1 MYAGSPT
8 PLVFTSAFTLQ
19 IILIPGLAGQTCLI
33 LNDTLTTT
41 QLSNCARMTGRSYG
55 TFDHYINGVGYL
67 TGANT
72 LDVAKIGIDNSL
84 LNLNVSMLTDA
95 YGRVHSELSI
105 KTQVKADGIRPDGSF
120 GNYVIHIHF
129 LCDIDRA

>member
-1 MYAGSPT
+1 MYAGSPA
-8 PLVFTSAFTLQ
+8 PLVFTSPSTLQ

-41 QLSNCARMTGRSYG
+41 QLSHCTQMTGRSYG
-55 TFDHYINGVGYL
+55 TFDHHINGVGYL

-72 LDVAKIGIDNSL
+72 LDVAKIGIDDSL

-120 GNYVIHIHF
+120 GNYIIHIHF
-129 LCDIDRA
+129 LCDIDCT